1 MRIKTEDLEKTEQYK
16 GQNVYSHIV
25 YADKLLDLAKQAK
38 MERTTSSLYAVCDNL
53 PKVLQK
59 KVSEKQKNW
68 STFTNTIKTVDLG
81 HIWEGVH
88 NHKETTA

>member
-38 MERTTSSLYAVCDNL
+38 IE
-53 PKVLQK
+53 
-59 KVSEKQKNW
+59 
-68 STFTNTIKTVDLG
+68 
-81 HIWEGVH
+81 
-88 NHKETTA
+88 